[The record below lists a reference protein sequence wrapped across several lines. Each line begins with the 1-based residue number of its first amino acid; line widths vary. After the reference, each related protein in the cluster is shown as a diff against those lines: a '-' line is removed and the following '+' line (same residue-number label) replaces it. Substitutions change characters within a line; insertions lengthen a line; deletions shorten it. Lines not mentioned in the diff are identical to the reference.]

1 MAELKR
7 QAKVRGLSPKGHK
20 ATLIQKIHE
29 HDRSKPHE
37 PVVFRDS
44 PVPVP
49 ARDLSTTSTRPGVA
63 PGLPSATQSM
73 NNPSQHFVV
82 NIPDIP
88 QADPDSSVQVP
99 YVPDFW
105 DSSVSVDDLQME
117 ETLPKLLVVA
127 GADTHP
133 GGGPSHNLLDA
144 NLDNE
149 TVSSDVKSNTTA
161 PNPTGQGN
169 IWDDVTEDLGLPYLK
184 EMKTGFWKLF
194 S

>member
-7 QAKVRGLSPKGHK
+7 QAKVRGLSPYVNSLLYTQTSHPLYRKGHK

-88 QADPDSSVQVP
+88 QADPDSSVQV
-99 YVPDFW
+99 VC
-105 DSSVSVDDLQME
+105 DL
-117 ETLPKLLVVA
+117 PLVCIRHLMRMIV
-127 GADTHP
+127 
-133 GGGPSHNLLDA
+133 
-144 NLDNE
+144 
-149 TVSSDVKSNTTA
+149 
-161 PNPTGQGN
+161 
-169 IWDDVTEDLGLPYLK
+169 
-184 EMKTGFWKLF
+184 
-194 S
+194 

>member
-1 MAELKR
+1 
-7 QAKVRGLSPKGHK
+7 
-20 ATLIQKIHE
+20 
-29 HDRSKPHE
+29 
-37 PVVFRDS
+37 
-44 PVPVP
+44 
-49 ARDLSTTSTRPGVA
+49 
-63 PGLPSATQSM
+63 
-73 NNPSQHFVV
+73 
-82 NIPDIP
+82 
-88 QADPDSSVQVP
+88 
-99 YVPDFW
+99 
-105 DSSVSVDDLQME
+105 ME